1 LLNFNYVLQSK
12 SNMNQLVQVDV
23 DNETTDNANNNPPK
37 AQEICQ
43 EDILTEEN
51 EN

>member
-1 LLNFNYVLQSK
+1 
-12 SNMNQLVQVDV
+12 MNQVVQVDV

-37 AQEICQ
+37 AQETCQ
-43 EDILTEEN
+43 EDIPTEEN